1 MINVID
7 VNPVHSSVSWE
18 NFHSNVTEL
27 IATITDK
34 ERSVVMCRGV
44 PAEWQENFEIMG
56 RPDDIYVAW
65 VRFSTDGDGEFFFA
79 FIAWSEQVLK
89 DFVAHVGEEIM
100 GGEQTS
106 FEKVAPPTLH

>member
-27 IATITDK
+27 IATLPDK

-44 PAEWQENFEIMG
+44 PAEWQEHFEIMG

-65 VRFSTDGDGEFFFA
+65 VNFSTDSGKEFFFA
-79 FIAWSEQVLK
+79 FIAWNEQVLK
-89 DFVAHVGEEIM
+89 DFVTHVGEEIM
-100 GGEQTS
+100 GGEQTK
-106 FEKVAPPTLH
+106 FEKVEPPTLH